1 MNDKPT
7 YEELENQIA
16 ELKKQNEILQLNS
29 IFQNE
34 EKGKR
39 AAELIIA
46 NKELDFQN
54 EEKRKRKAKLII
66 AEHKIE
72 ESNEKYRISEIDLKK
87 AQQIAHLGN
96 WVLNIETKEL
106 FWSDEIYRIFDC
118 ELHDFKATYEAF
130 LEFIHPDDREK
141 VNSAYLKSLETK
153 TEYQIEH
160 RLVTK
165 NNQIKYVKEK
175 CKTSFN
181 EQGKP
186 LNSFGIVIDITEQ
199 KELEFELIKAKEH
212 AKEHAEESKQLFKSL
227 IENAPDGVVILDKS
241 GKFKYGSPN
250 AIRHFGYSEKD
261 FIGHLGEEFAHP
273 DDMPLISKTFETIFT
288 NPELKPKIKYRFK
301 RKNGEF
307 RWLETTFNNLLS
319 DKYINGIVLNFSD
332 ITERKQIEIE
342 LLKSKEHFKAIF
354 EQASAGIAIALP
366 NGKIVN
372 SNSKFAEMLGYS
384 IDELLT
390 LTSFD
395 ITFPE
400 DIQKELLLVNQVLD
414 SKLDTFY
421 IEKKYIHKN
430 GHIVWAYLSSNVV
443 KDENG
448 NIIFVIG
455 VAIDISERKIIENEL
470 IVAKEKAEESEE
482 RIQSVF
488 SVAPT
493 GIGLIKERIIWE
505 VNPKICEMT
514 GYTSEEL
521 IGKSALILYPSQN
534 EFDLVGREKYSQIN
548 EKGTGIVETK
558 WKRKNGSIIDIILA
572 STPLD
577 LSDYKK
583 GITFTALDITE
594 RKRIEIELLIAKEK
608 AEQSDRLK
616 STFLQNMSHEVRT
629 PLNAIVGFSQLMT
642 KPNQSPEKLKKFTEI
657 ITESSEKLIGIVTD
671 VIEISQIHTNQA
683 NVKLSTKNCNLL
695 ISEKIKDYFTNKAK
709 GKNILLEFAE
719 NCPCTNNQICT
730 DFEKLD
736 RIINHLIDNAIKF
749 TIKGSIKIS
758 CCLKKNY
765 LQVTITDT
773 GIGISQEMQKV
784 IFEPFRQ
791 VETGMTRN
799 FGGNGLGLALVKSY
813 VELLNGSITLQSELN
828 KGTAITIGLPMIEN
842 TNEIPIK
849 NNQQKKYSV
858 NTILIAEDEIAN
870 FEYLKELLSDTGI
883 EILHATNGQQAIDLC
898 RNSRKIDLV
907 LMDIKMPIMNG
918 DTATKMI
925 KEFRPELPII
935 AQTAYALES
944 ERTGFIG
951 IFDDYLTKPISGKSL
966 MEKLK
971 LHIKD

>member
-96 WVLNIETKEL
+96 WELNIETKEL

-118 ELHDFKATYEAF
+118 EPHDFKATYEAF

-199 KELEFELIKAKEH
+199 KELEFELIK

-521 IGKSALILYPSQN
+521 IGKSALILDPSQN

-629 PLNAIVGFSQLMT
+629 PLNAIVGFSLLIT

-749 TIKGSIKIS
+749 TIKGSIKIA

-849 NNQQKKYSV
+849 NNQQKKYFV
-858 NTILIAEDEIAN
+858 NTILIAEDEFAN

-951 IFDDYLTKPISGKSL
+951 IFDDYLTKPISEKAL

>member
-118 ELHDFKATYEAF
+118 EPHDFEATYEAF

-199 KELEFELIKAKEH
+199 KELEFELIK

-849 NNQQKKYSV
+849 NNQQKKYFV
-858 NTILIAEDEIAN
+858 NTILIAEDEFAN

-951 IFDDYLTKPISGKSL
+951 IFDDYLTKPISEKAL

>member
-118 ELHDFKATYEAF
+118 EPHDFKATYEAF

-199 KELEFELIKAKEH
+199 KKLEFELIK

-849 NNQQKKYSV
+849 NNQQKKYFV
-858 NTILIAEDEIAN
+858 NTILIAEDEFAN

-951 IFDDYLTKPISGKSL
+951 IFDDYLTKPISEKAL

>member
-951 IFDDYLTKPISGKSL
+951 IFDDYLTKPISEKAL